1 MNFEVRMTTTLI
13 APQKEPFWFRPAGRV
28 FLLILAILSLGY
40 FSGPFMASA
49 RRSTKVGQYLFTLVF
64 CGWVNYNITH
74 MGVNFYVAV
83 AIVIFIMATFTRKL
97 APSAVGTSIQFQLQQ
112 SGESMQNFKLP
123 EADGSGNG
131 LTYFF
136 KAKDKVQQL
145 VWAQGTR
152 KDGLASF
159 YSDSELFRSNF
170 PQIEF
175 GTDPDSEQNLLSVE
189 NCELFEPRKGPTIT
203 DRETVSGGRPFIG
216 TKVGPIFVGGSGRST
231 SHSRSIT
238 TPAPD
243 IIQTVDSGVLLVT
256 TRGISFVG
264 EKYTRHVDFKT
275 LISAQGEDQHM
286 SFADSKKTSIWGAVF
301 PNRVEMW
308 TVNAIIGAVDELSDR
323 RLDTSGKATV
333 EDILAAL
340 KKSFDD
346 TVEMLAKF
354 YKDAYAEYETVND
367 QLREYHRVYPNQ
379 VTLPDPDPR
388 KTTSPDSAI
397 WPEPKQLAE

>member
-1 MNFEVRMTTTLI
+1 MTTTVI
-13 APQKEPFWFRPAGRV
+13 APQKEPFWFKPSGRV
-28 FLLILAILSLGY
+28 FLLVLAILSLGY
-40 FSGPFMASA
+40 FAGPFMASA
-49 RRSTKVGQYLFTLVF
+49 RRSAKVGQYIFTLVF
-64 CGWVNYNITH
+64 CGWINYNITH
-74 MGVNFYVAV
+74 MGANFYVSVAV
-83 AIVIFIMATFTRKL
+83 VIFIMATFTRKL
-97 APSAVGTSIQFQLQQ
+97 VPPAVEASVEFQLQQ
-112 SGESMQNFKLP
+112 SGGSMQSFKLP

-131 LTYFF
+131 VTYFF
-136 KAKDKVQQL
+136 KAKDKVETL
-145 VWAQGTR
+145 VKAQNIR
-152 KDGLASF
+152 KDGLATF
-159 YSDSELFRSNF
+159 YSDSESFRNSF

-175 GTDPDSEQNLLSVE
+175 GIDPDSEQNILSIE
-189 NCELFEPRKGPTIT
+189 NCELYEPRKGPTIT
-203 DRETVSGGRPFIG
+203 DRETQSGGRPFIG

-275 LISAQGEDQHM
+275 LISAQGEDEHM

-301 PNRVEMW
+301 PSRVEMW
-308 TVNAIIGAVDELSDR
+308 TVNAIVGAVDELSDR

-333 EDILAAL
+333 EDIQAAL
-340 KKSFDD
+340 KKSFDE

-354 YKDAYAEYETVND
+354 YKDAYAEYEAVND

-379 VTLPDPDPR
+379 VALPDPDPR
-388 KTTSPDSAI
+388 KTASQASDI